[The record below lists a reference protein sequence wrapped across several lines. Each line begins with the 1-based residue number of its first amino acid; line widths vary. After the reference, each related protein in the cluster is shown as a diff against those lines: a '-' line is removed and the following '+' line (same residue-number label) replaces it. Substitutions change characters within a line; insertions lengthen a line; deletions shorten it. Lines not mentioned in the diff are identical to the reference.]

1 MMPNHRLVLAI
12 SDIGFYKLKEK
23 LMYKAR
29 EYRRNIVEADRF
41 YPSTKNCS
49 HCGYIRKD
57 ITLKDRVYEC
67 PDCGTV
73 IDMDLNAAINR
84 SKQVNIIGRATP
96 ELKPVELTALKE
108 SFIRNSLLVSSVEAG
123 IR

>member
-1 MMPNHRLVLAI
+1 MPNHRLVLAI

-57 ITLKDRVYEC
+57 ITLKGRVYEC

-84 SKQVNIIGRATP
+84 SKHHR
-96 ELKPVELTALKE
+96 E
-108 SFIRNSLLVSSVEAG
+108 SYSRIKACGADSSE
-123 IR
+123 REFYKKLSFSQQC